1 MTWVWHGCGM
11 GVVWVWLTIH
21 TLQKTVIASVP
32 WPQAVFGRSQ
42 VMTAV
47 AALSISGWGPALLY
61 VVAFYQI

>member
-1 MTWVWHGCGM
+1 M
-11 GVVWVWLTIH
+11 GVAWVWLTLH

-47 AALSISGWGPALLY
+47 AALSISGRGPALL
-61 VVAFYQI
+61 